1 MPKRHR
7 SAEEEE
13 RYWRTR
19 VILEYAR
26 VAIEILWDVL
36 RRGGGL
42 PF

>member
-1 MPKRHR
+1 MPRRHHP
-7 SAEEEE
+7 AKDEE

-19 VILEYAR
+19 TILEYAR

-36 RRGGGL
+36 RRGGAI